1 MDESN
6 ASLAYLELEFSL
18 KIYTIR
24 QIKFQIFIEYAIK
37 ISKMKIQALSEDLSQ
52 ILWYTFSQKWEKCQ
66 TWVLEHHIKMDYVPN
81 LRKNPAKPKLDPQ
94 NVLNDTSC
102 LFIWS
107 SRVLE
112 FAIFG

>member
-52 ILWYTFSQKWEKCQ
+52 ILWRTFSQICEKCQ
-66 TWVLEHHIKMDYVPN
+66 IWVLEHHLKMDYVPKF
-81 LRKNPAKPKLDPQ
+81 RKNPAKPKLDPQ
-94 NVLNDTSC
+94 NVLHGTSC
-102 LFIWS
+102 SFIWS